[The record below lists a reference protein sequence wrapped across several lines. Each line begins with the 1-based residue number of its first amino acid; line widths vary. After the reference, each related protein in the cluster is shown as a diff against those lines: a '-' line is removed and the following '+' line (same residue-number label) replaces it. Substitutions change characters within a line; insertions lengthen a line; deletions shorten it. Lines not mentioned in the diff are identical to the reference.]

1 MHRMQKIDGK
11 QIAKEIIDELKKK
24 PVPKK
29 FLAAFLV
36 GDDPASVS
44 FINQK
49 KKIADKLGVDF
60 RLYKYSKDI
69 TNDEMRK
76 EVGKIVQGKACGG
89 ALVQLPLPKQL
100 NKHYIL
106 NVIPREK
113 DVDALG
119 ERALGAFYTGRN
131 PVNPPAVGTVKKVLE
146 AINYKLEAN
155 QVAIVGSGLLVG
167 KPIAVWLKGKAAGLS
182 VFDKKTKGLEEKL
195 KEYDL
200 IISGT
205 GQGGLIKPEM
215 LKESAGIIDFGYAAG
230 PDDELMGDFD
240 SSSLKANEAK
250 SYKLA
255 FYTPTPGGTGPIV
268 VSQLFEN
275 FYTLNES

>member
-24 PVPKK
+24 PAPKK

-60 RLYKYSKDI
+60 RLYKYPKDI

-76 EVGKIVQGKACGG
+76 EVGKVVRGKTCGG
-89 ALVQLPLPKQL
+89 ALIQLPLPKQL

-131 PVNPPAVGTVKKVLE
+131 PVNPPAVGAIEKVLK
-146 AINYKLEAN
+146 AIDYKLEAN

-182 VFDKKTKGLEEKL
+182 VFDKKTKGLEKKL

-215 LKESAGIIDFGYAAG
+215 LKNEAFVIDFGYSTNKDG
-230 PDDELMGDFD
+230 DLQGDFD
-240 SSSLKANEAK
+240 ASKLKTNEAI
-250 SYKLA
+250 S
-255 FYTPTPGGTGPIV
+255 YTPTPGGTGPIV
-268 VSQLFEN
+268 VAQLFEN